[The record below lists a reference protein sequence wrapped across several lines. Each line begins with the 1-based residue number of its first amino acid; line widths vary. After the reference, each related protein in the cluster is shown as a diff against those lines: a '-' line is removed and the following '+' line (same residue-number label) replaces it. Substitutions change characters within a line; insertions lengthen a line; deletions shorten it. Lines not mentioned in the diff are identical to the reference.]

1 MFPRWRLLHR
11 WQGAAVH
18 AFVLKPVSTGWM
30 SKAEA
35 LVRKVLVRLVQKRRM
50 ESVGLAQQ
58 ALTLLL
64 EVFAR
69 NVALAQSLQNQAA
82 AV

>member
-1 MFPRWRLLHR
+1 
-11 WQGAAVH
+11 
-18 AFVLKPVSTGWM
+18 M
-30 SKAEA
+30 SKVEA
-35 LVRKVLVRLVQKRRM
+35 LVRKVPVQLAQKRRM

-69 NVALAQSLQNQAA
+69 NVALAQSLQALAA

>member
-1 MFPRWRLLHR
+1 
-11 WQGAAVH
+11 
-18 AFVLKPVSTGWM
+18 M

-35 LVRKVLVRLVQKRRM
+35 LVRKVLARLVQKRRM

-69 NVALAQSLQNQAA
+69 NVGLAQSLQNQEA

>member
-1 MFPRWRLLHR
+1 MFPRWQLLRR
-11 WQGAAVH
+11 WQGATVH
-18 AFVLKPVSTGWM
+18 AFVLRQVFTEWM
-30 SKAEA
+30 SKVEA
-35 LVRKVLVRLVQKRRM
+35 LVRKVLVQLVQKRRM

-69 NVALAQSLQNQAA
+69 NVALAQSLQDLAA